1 VVLADSL
8 PFKLLRLFP
17 ASLPGKGRLARLVLK
32 SRLDAQDVCIR
43 ERHGCILCVPGLR
56 DPIGFH
62 LAISGSYERTA
73 VDFVLKELAP
83 GMTFVDVGANVGVF
97 TIPAARR
104 VGPLGT
110 VVAIEASPSI
120 FSYLVRN
127 VKLNDLGNVRLIQC
141 AVLDRNGSN
150 VPFYEAPVSHFGM
163 GALAPQFGS
172 RPIAVPARTLDGI
185 LGEEG
190 IRRVGVLKVDVE
202 GYEAAVFRGAKHL
215 LTGTSAP
222 LVVFEFCD
230 WAEARVSGGQVGD
243 AQRVLCDAGYRIWRL
258 RDFTKCRRPKPLEK
272 VITKGYEMLVALRGD
287 GDIG

>member
-1 VVLADSL
+1 
-8 PFKLLRLFP
+8 
-17 ASLPGKGRLARLVLK
+17 
-32 SRLDAQDVCIR
+32 
-43 ERHGCILCVPGLR
+43 LR

-73 VDFVLKELAP
+73 VDFVLKQLAP
-83 GMTFVDVGANVGVF
+83 GMTFVDVGANIGVF
-97 TIPAARR
+97 TISAARR
-104 VGPLGT
+104 VDPLGT

-127 VKLNDLGNVRLIQC
+127 VRLNDLGNVRLIRC
-141 AVLDRNGSN
+141 AALDRNEPN

-172 RPIAVPARTLDGI
+172 RPIAVPARTLDDI
-185 LGEEG
+185 LADEG

-202 GYEAAVFRGAKHL
+202 GYEAAVFRGAEHL

-222 LVVFEFCD
+222 IVVFEFCD
-230 WAEARVSGGQVGD
+230 WAEARVPGGQVGD
-243 AQRVLCDAGYRIWRL
+243 AQRVLRDAGYRIWRL
-258 RDFTKCRRPKPLEK
+258 KDFTKRRRPQPLEK
-272 VITKGYEMLVALRGD
+272 LLTEGYEMLVAVRGG

>member
-1 VVLADSL
+1 
-8 PFKLLRLFP
+8 
-17 ASLPGKGRLARLVLK
+17 
-32 SRLDAQDVCIR
+32 
-43 ERHGCILCVPGLR
+43 LR

-73 VDFVLKELAP
+73 VDFVLKQLAP
-83 GMTFVDVGANVGVF
+83 GMTFVDVGANIGVF

-127 VKLNDLGNVRLIQC
+127 VGLNDLGNVQLIQC
-141 AVLDRNGSN
+141 AVLDRNGPN

-163 GALAPQFGS
+163 GALAAQFGT
-172 RPIAVPARTLDGI
+172 RPIAVPARTLDDI
-185 LGEEG
+185 LADEG
-190 IRRVGVLKVDVE
+190 IRCVGVLKVDVE
-202 GYEAAVFRGAKHL
+202 GYEAAVFRGAQRL
-215 LTGTSAP
+215 LVGSTDP

-258 RDFTKCRRPKPLEK
+258 RDFIKRKRPKPLEK
-272 VITKGYEMLVALRGD
+272 VITKGYEMLVAVRGSD
-287 GDIG
+287 DTR